1 MIDKKCKLLLVFAH
15 PDDETSACG
24 GIIIKYST
32 LGHSIDVCT
41 TTNGD
46 KGDLGTGDLKID
58 RRELGKFRETEQKK
72 VLKYLGANVPFQLG
86 YGDQELEKM
95 SPGVLSEQIYN
106 VYKKVTPDIVI
117 TFGPKGFSDHT
128 DHIETHKAATSAFNL
143 YKKENKHSK
152 LFYLAANEDFVKRF
166 NMILSEIEKSPTH
179 NEDITL
185 ESKEKIS
192 ALKMYKSQKDA
203 QDLSEMFLTLYKEFG
218 AIESFVQI
226 YPEITI
232 PKTSSLLNS
241 HQIINMML

>member
-1 MIDKKCKLLLVFAH
+1 MIDKKFKLLLVFAH

-24 GIIIKYST
+24 GIIIKYSK
-32 LGHSIDVCT
+32 LGHSVDVCT

-46 KGDLGTGDLKID
+46 KGDLGTGDLKIH
-58 RRELGKFRETEQKK
+58 RKELGKFRETEQKK
-72 VLKYLGANVPFQLG
+72 VLEYLGANAPFQLG
-86 YGDQELEKM
+86 HGDQELQKM

-106 VYKKVTPDIVI
+106 VYKQVTPDIVI

-143 YKKENKHSK
+143 YKKENNHSK
-152 LFYLAANEDFVKRF
+152 LFYLAANRDFVKKF

-179 NEDITL
+179 NVDITFEL
-185 ESKEKIS
+185 KEKIS

-203 QDLSEMFLTLYKEFG
+203 QDLSEMFLALYKEFG

-226 YPEITI
+226 YPKISVAKNKKI
-232 PKTSSLLNS
+232 RTSTSILN
-241 HQIINMML
+241 